1 MSEPELEPENTTIT
15 EETVPTVETGTEPSP
30 LPESSNGLADEDLA
44 NLVTAEEYLLRKDV
58 QLLEYEKQM
67 FLDLVHTD
75 GLLVSAK
82 GLGYERV
89 LMHILK
95 VYSDTGNLLL
105 VVNSS
110 DWEEQ
115 YYKSK
120 LDAKYVHEVAN
131 TATERERVYL
141 EGGLQF
147 ISTRILVVDLL
158 KQRIPIELI
167 TGIIVLRSH
176 SIIES
181 CQEAFALRL
190 FRQRNKTGFIKAFSS
205 SPEAFTIGYAHIER
219 TMRNLFVKHLY
230 IWPRFHATVRS
241 ALHPWQAQTIE
252 LHVPLTTRMSSLQTH
267 ILDIMNFLVREIKRI
282 NRTVDME
289 AVTVE
294 NCVTKK
300 FHKILQA
307 QLDCIW
313 HQLNSQTKLIVAD
326 LKILRSLMISTMYH
340 DAVSSYALIKRY
352 RSTEY
357 AISNSG
363 WTLLDAAEQI
373 FTLSKQRVYNAQN
386 EFEPEQCPKWQPLS
400 ELLTKDIPGDM
411 RRRRGADHLEPPKVL
426 ILCQDARTCY
436 QLKQYLTQGSARYL
450 LQQAMRHEVLVGK
463 LSEALAKDSQ
473 TTAMAE
479 DTGHNQTDVAKT
491 EVKTEP
497 DVAQHSLDELSQ
509 LLSETDAEAQLM
521 QQQQQHLFEESY
533 MLTMTQPIL
542 LPTSEPDPN
551 ASIFEIIPE
560 LEQFDVSAALAAH
573 RQPCICL
580 QTFKTEREGAM
591 ALEHMLDQLQPHY
604 VVMYNTNVT
613 AIRQLEVFEA
623 RRRLPPAER
632 MRIYFLIHARTVE
645 EQSYLTSLRREKS
658 AFELIIDTKS
668 KMVIPEYQDGKTD
681 EAFVLYK
688 SYEDED
694 ANSANANAKT
704 RQGATMGV
712 ALNAA
717 RVTPKVIVDMREF
730 RSDLPCLIHRRGLE
744 VLPVTITI
752 GDYILTPDICVE
764 RKSISDLIGSL
775 NSGRLYNQCVQMQRY
790 YAKPILLIEFDQNRP
805 FHLQGKFML
814 SQQTTATNADIVQK
828 LQLLTLHFP
837 KLRLIWSPSP
847 YATAQLFEEL
857 KLGKSEP
864 DAQVAAA
871 VGSEE
876 SSAAASSE
884 QLQYNNAIH
893 DFLLR
898 LPGVH
903 TRNVHGVLRK
913 GGSLRQLLQ
922 RTQAELS
929 DLLQSQESGKLLWD
943 ILHVAHL
950 PEKDEVAG
958 STALLVASK
967 QFTSGSH
974 NRFRKAAGEARRG
987 RR

>member
-1 MSEPELEPENTTIT
+1 MSETAAENTAEAEAET
-15 EETVPTVETGTEPSP
+15 ETEAGKEVSQETDTRNILETAAAVQE
-30 LPESSNGLADEDLA
+30 DEELA
-44 NLVTAEEYLLRKDV
+44 NVVTAEEYLMSKDV
-58 QLLEYEKQM
+58 VLLEYEKQM
-67 FLDLVHTD
+67 FLDLVHAD
-75 GLLVSAK
+75 GLLVCAK
-82 GLGYERV
+82 GLSYERALV
-89 LMHILK
+89 HILK
-95 VYSDTGNLLL
+95 AYSDAGNLIL
-105 VVNSS
+105 VINSS
-110 DWEEQ
+110 DWEET

-120 LDAKYVHEVAN
+120 MEAKYIHEVAN

-167 TGIIVLRSH
+167 SGIVVLRAH
-176 SIIES
+176 TIIES

-190 FRQRNKTGFIKAFSS
+190 YRQRNKTGFVKAFSS
-205 SPEAFTIGYAHIER
+205 SPEAFTIGYSHIER
-219 TMRNLFVKHLY
+219 TMRNLFVKQLY
-230 IWPRFHATVRS
+230 IWPRFHATVRG
-241 ALHPWQAQTIE
+241 ALKPWQAQTIE
-252 LHVPLTTRMSSLQTH
+252 LHVPLSQHMTSIQTH

-282 NRTVDME
+282 NRNVDME

-340 DAVSSYALIKRY
+340 DAVSAYALMKRY

-357 AISNSG
+357 ALSNSG

-373 FTLSKQRVYNAQN
+373 FKLSKQRVYNGQQ
-386 EFEPEQCPKWQPLS
+386 EFEPEPCPKWQALT
-400 ELLTKDIPGDM
+400 ELLTQDISQE
-411 RRRRGADHLEPPKVL
+411 RHRVEQPKVL

-436 QLKQYLTQGSARYL
+436 QLKQYLTQGGPRFL
-450 LQQAMRHEVLVGK
+450 LQQALHHEVPVGN
-463 LSEALAKDSQ
+463 LSDKYASESQ
-473 TTAMAE
+473 SIAAGKPAAAATHK
-479 DTGHNQTDVAKT
+479 TGATGVTVESSQPPA
-491 EVKTEP
+491 
-497 DVAQHSLDELSQ
+497 AAAGMDELSQ
-509 LLSETDAEAQLM
+509 LLSETDAEAQ
-521 QQQQQHLFEESY
+521 HFEESY
-533 MLTMTQPIL
+533 MLTMTQTQLQPQPQL
-542 LPTSEPDPN
+542 QSQEKHLKSDPN
-551 ASIFEIIPE
+551 DSIFETIPE
-560 LEQFDVSAALAAH
+560 LEQFDVTAALEAAAH
-573 RQPCICL
+573 RKQPYVCL
-580 QTFKTEREGAM
+580 QTFKTEREGSM
-591 ALEHMLDQLQPHY
+591 ALEHMLEQLQPHH

-632 MRIYFLIHARTVE
+632 MKVYFLIHARTVE

-668 KMVIPEYQDGKTD
+668 KMVVPEYQDGKTD

-688 SYEDED
+688 SYDDEPAGD
-694 ANSANANAKT
+694 NAQSRLAGGQP
-704 RQGATMGV
+704 QGQ
-712 ALNAA
+712 
-717 RVTPKVIVDMREF
+717 RETPKVIVDMREF
-730 RSDLPCLIHRRGLE
+730 RSDLPCLIHKRGLE
-744 VLPVTITI
+744 VLPLTISI
-752 GDYILTPDICVE
+752 GDYILTPEVCVE

-775 NSGRLYNQCVQMQRY
+775 NSGRLYNQCVQMQRH
-790 YAKPILLIEFDQNRP
+790 YAKPILLIEFDQNKP

-837 KLRLIWSPSP
+837 RLRLIWSPSP

-857 KLGKSEP
+857 KLGKPEP
-864 DAQVAAA
+864 DPRQAVAL
-871 VGSEE
+871 GSEE
-876 SSAAASSE
+876 PVAGE
-884 QLQYNNAIH
+884 QLQYNSGIH

-903 TRNVHGVLRK
+903 TRNVYGLLRK
-913 GGSLRQLLQ
+913 GGSLHQLLL

-929 DLLQSQESGKLLWD
+929 EMLQSQECGKLLYD

-958 STALLVASK
+958 STALLAAGK
-967 QFTSGSH
+967 QFGAGSH
-974 NRFRKAAGEARRG
+974 NRFRKAAVESRRG